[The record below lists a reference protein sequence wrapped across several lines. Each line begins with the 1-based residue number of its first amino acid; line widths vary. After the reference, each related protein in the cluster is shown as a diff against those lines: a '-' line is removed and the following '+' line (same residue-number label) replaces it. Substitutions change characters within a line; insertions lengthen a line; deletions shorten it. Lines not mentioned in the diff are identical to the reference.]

1 MLWDCIFRLL
11 LAGVLG
17 GVIGWDRE
25 YRAKEAGLRTH
36 FLVALG
42 SALIMIVSQY
52 GFADVLAKPGYGLDP
67 SRVAAQVVSGIG
79 FIGAGTI
86 LIQKQFVR
94 GLTTAAGL
102 WATSGI
108 GLAVGGGMYWIG
120 VFAMILTLIG
130 LEFLTIIFKNVGEH
144 SSLLVFATT
153 DKENLNEDIT
163 EAEEEIAAEEEE
175 AKTAAADDEI
185 EKLQA
190 ENRQLKEEFLRAY
203 ADAENTKK
211 RCAQE
216 IEKNNKYAISS
227 FAKDLLTVA
236 DNLHRAIDAIGKDN
250 SENCEALRKGV
261 ELTENELTKV
271 FNKFGIKKMEIMDTV
286 FDPNFHQVIQEVED
300 KEKPNGTIIAELQTG
315 YMLNDRIL
323 REAMVVVTKG
333 GK

>member
-1 MLWDCIFRLL
+1 MKKFK
-11 LAGVLG
+11 
-17 GVIGWDRE
+17 
-25 YRAKEAGLRTH
+25 KEPA
-36 FLVALG
+36 
-42 SALIMIVSQY
+42 
-52 GFADVLAKPGYGLDP
+52 P
-67 SRVAAQVVSGIG
+67 
-79 FIGAGTI
+79 
-86 LIQKQFVR
+86 
-94 GLTTAAGL
+94 
-102 WATSGI
+102 
-108 GLAVGGGMYWIG
+108 
-120 VFAMILTLIG
+120 
-130 LEFLTIIFKNVGEH
+130 
-144 SSLLVFATT
+144 

-271 FNKFGIKKMEIMDTV
+271 FNKFGIKKWKLWTPFLIRT
-286 FDPNFHQVIQEVED
+286 FIRSFRKSKTKKNPTAQSLPNC
-300 KEKPNGTIIAELQTG
+300 KPAIC
-315 YMLNDRIL
+315 
-323 REAMVVVTKG
+323 
-333 GK
+333 